1 MFILAGNLLSHLYSR
16 ATSKQDEI
24 EAETLENPSSP
35 IVRCALYG
43 ADMLSRGPCMNHAIK
58 LLLIGKI
65 GDFIPAAWSFL
76 ISCFRRMIWIWW
88 YDRQGLIQTEGIN
101 LIQDF
106 PRFLILLFAFQRFEL
121 ED

>member
-43 ADMLSRGPCMNHAIK
+43 ADMLSRGPCMNHAIN

-65 GDFIPAAWSFL
+65 EDFIPAAWSFL
-76 ISCFRRMIWIWW
+76 ISCFR
-88 YDRQGLIQTEGIN
+88 QG
-101 LIQDF
+101 DMDMVV
-106 PRFLILLFAFQRFEL
+106 R
-121 ED
+121 